1 LLHVQGNKYFKEGK
15 YVQAIDC
22 YSRSIALQPTAVA
35 FANRAMALLKIRR
48 YVDAEVDCTEAIE
61 LDDHYTKAYSRRGT
75 ARKEL
80 KKYLASVEGVA
91 MTMALI
97 SLLCK

>member
-1 LLHVQGNKYFKEGK
+1 MNSTVSFQILIVFCSTIRSSDVWQLLHVQGNKYFKEGK

-48 YVDAEVDCTEAIE
+48 
-61 LDDHYTKAYSRRGT
+61 
-75 ARKEL
+75 
-80 KKYLASVEGVA
+80 
-91 MTMALI
+91 
-97 SLLCK
+97 

>member
-1 LLHVQGNKYFKEGK
+1 
-15 YVQAIDC
+15 
-22 YSRSIALQPTAVA
+22 
-35 FANRAMALLKIRR
+35 
-48 YVDAEVDCTEAIE
+48 VDCTEAIE

-75 ARKEL
+75 ACKEL
-80 KKYLASVEGVA
+80 KKYLAFVEGVA